1 MGTYS
6 GMIIQTNLLLVIK
19 ESYGIPWRLY
29 AIYQNPAYLKLG
41 YGIRPLIKLAYTE
54 RTANQ

>member
-1 MGTYS
+1 MG
-6 GMIIQTNLLLVIK
+6 
-19 ESYGIPWRLY
+19 
-29 AIYQNPAYLKLG
+29 QNSAYLKYG